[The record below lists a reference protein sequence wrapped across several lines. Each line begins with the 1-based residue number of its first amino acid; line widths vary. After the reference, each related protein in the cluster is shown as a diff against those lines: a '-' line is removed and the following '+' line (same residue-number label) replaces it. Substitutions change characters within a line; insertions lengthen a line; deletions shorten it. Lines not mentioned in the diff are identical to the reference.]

1 MTRSVYLFSERL
13 KVHVMKVKDSKYSLS
28 YRIVNTDWGSV
39 INQCRWNK
47 GNITGS
53 LLSATGSGELSI
65 TDSLALVASVTD
77 LVTPRPGR
85 LRFLAYSAVNWHCL
99 LKSAVESILSNLWC
113 SLWAPL
119 SLSIWSIT
127 EYWIQIICLHT
138 RYRWVVCPGQL
149 RILLEPTG
157 RSSWLRLPE
166 NEICWG
172 LQVCGS
178 VHQNQLSLWSTLVE
192 NWVRGR

>member
-1 MTRSVYLFSERL
+1 
-13 KVHVMKVKDSKYSLS
+13 MKVKDSKYSLS

-85 LRFLAYSAVNWHCL
+85 LRFLAYSAVNWQCL

-127 EYWIQIICLHT
+127 EYWIQNYLPSHSIS
-138 RYRWVVCPGQL
+138 VG
-149 RILLEPTG
+149 
-157 RSSWLRLPE
+157 RLP
-166 NEICWG
+166 
-172 LQVCGS
+172 GS
-178 VHQNQLSLWSTLVE
+178 TANSARADWAKFVVETARKRDLLGSSSL
-192 NWVRGR
+192 R